1 MSLVPTACWE
11 SEALRVSKVFK
22 ASLDLLELQGL
33 EDLKDNGVFLVRRAV
48 RVTPVFQGS
57 PENLD
62 FRVYQ
67 D

>member
-1 MSLVPTACWE
+1 MACWE

-22 ASLDLLELQGL
+22 VSLDLLELQGL

-48 RVTPVFQGS
+48 RVTSVPQAS

-62 FRVYQ
+62 FRVWQ
-67 D
+67 G